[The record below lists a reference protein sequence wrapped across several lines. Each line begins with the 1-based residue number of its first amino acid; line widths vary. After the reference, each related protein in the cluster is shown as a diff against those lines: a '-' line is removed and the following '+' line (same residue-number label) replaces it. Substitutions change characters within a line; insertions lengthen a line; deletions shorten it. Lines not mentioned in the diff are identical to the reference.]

1 MEPITLITT
10 IGGVCGAIATIIAL
24 ITLIVKPLRN
34 RFANWVNKTANT
46 DEINKKF
53 DDIND
58 KFKDIND
65 KIDKLTILVEK
76 TIEQNVK
83 LQEEMKTQSEAL
95 QASLRNSILKAYHCC
110 MAKGY
115 ISTYQAQNVSAL
127 FTNYEKLGGNG
138 FIKYTIMPAINRLPI
153 KDNEGGD

>member
-1 MEPITLITT
+1 MDWLLIAGSCVGAILSIITL
-10 IGGVCGAIATIIAL
+10 L
-24 ITLIVKPLRN
+24 TLIIKPLRSK
-34 RFANWVNKTANT
+34 FAKWVTKTANT
-46 DEINKKF
+46 DEFTEKF
-53 DDIND
+53 DDINE
-58 KFKDIND
+58 
-65 KIDKLTILVEK
+65 KIDKLTELVEK

-110 MAKGY
+110 TTKGY
-115 ISTYQAQNVSAL
+115 ITTYQAQNVSAL

-153 KDNEGGD
+153 KDNEGGE

>member
-1 MEPITLITT
+1 MDWLLIAGSCVGAVLSIITL
-10 IGGVCGAIATIIAL
+10 L
-24 ITLIVKPLRN
+24 TLIIKPLRSK
-34 RFANWVNKTANT
+34 FAKWVTKTANT
-46 DEINKKF
+46 DEFTEKF
-53 DDIND
+53 DDINE
-58 KFKDIND
+58 
-65 KIDKLTILVEK
+65 KIDKLTELVEK

-110 MAKGY
+110 TTKGY
-115 ISTYQAQNVSAL
+115 ITTYQAQNVSAL

-153 KDNEGGD
+153 KDNEGGE

>member
-1 MEPITLITT
+1 MDWLLIAGSCVGAILSIITL
-10 IGGVCGAIATIIAL
+10 L
-24 ITLIVKPLRN
+24 TLIIKPLRSK
-34 RFANWVNKTANT
+34 FAKWVTKTANT
-46 DEINKKF
+46 DEFTEKF
-53 DDIND
+53 DDINE
-58 KFKDIND
+58 
-65 KIDKLTILVEK
+65 KIDKLTELVEK

-83 LQEEMKTQSEAL
+83 LQEEMQTQSEAL

-115 ISTYQAQNVSAL
+115 ITTYQAQNVSAL

-153 KDNEGGD
+153 KDNEGGE

>member
-1 MEPITLITT
+1 MEPISLITT
-10 IGGVCGAIATIIAL
+10 LGSVCGAIATIIAL
-24 ITLIVKPLRN
+24 ITLIVKPLRAK
-34 RFANWVNKTANT
+34 FASWVNKTANT
-46 DEINKKF
+46 D
-53 DDIND
+53 DINN

-76 TIEQNVK
+76 TVEQNAT

-115 ISTYQAQNVSAL
+115 ITTFQAQNVSAL

-138 FIKYTIMPAINRLPI
+138 FIKYTIMPALNKLPI
-153 KDNEGGD
+153 KDSEGGE